1 MTDIEVK
8 GLAEL
13 QKLLDEL
20 PARIE
25 ANVVR
30 GGLRAAAKVI
40 RDEARRLCPV
50 GDASNLPKG
59 HKPGALRDSIRV
71 SVSSRHGTV
80 TASVKAGGKNH
91 VYYAHMVEY
100 GTARHLIK
108 PRHRKSLFVAGLFKE
123 VIDHPGAGKEP
134 FMRPAID
141 NKVDEAI
148 TTFADYIKNR
158 LETEVKK

>member
-50 GDASNLPKG
+50 GDA
-59 HKPGALRDSIRV
+59 
-71 SVSSRHGTV
+71 
-80 TASVKAGGKNH
+80 
-91 VYYAHMVEY
+91 
-100 GTARHLIK
+100 
-108 PRHRKSLFVAGLFKE
+108 
-123 VIDHPGAGKEP
+123 
-134 FMRPAID
+134 
-141 NKVDEAI
+141 I